1 MTGRRIRMLAA
12 TAVGVALIVIASALA
27 LRHDGKR
34 ARPAPPGPA
43 PAAKSFN
50 ADGLPPIHTDACPA
64 AGDLLPAP
72 ATGKDALPDLTLECI
87 GAIGTSD
94 TVELRR
100 LGGVPTV
107 VNLWSTS
114 CDACRHEMPDLQAVY
129 AAAAGKVR
137 IIGVD
142 SKDYAE
148 GARAT
153 ILNTGVRYPSLADP
167 GEKVRVDVGSIGLP
181 VTLFVSPAGK
191 VVHRRL
197 GAYPDEPAIKADI
210 AEYLGVTL

>member
-1 MTGRRIRMLAA
+1 MTGRRIQMLAA
-12 TAVGVALIVIASALA
+12 TAVGVALVVIGSAFA
-27 LRHDGKR
+27 FRHEGPR
-34 ARPAPPGPA
+34 APAGQT

-50 ADGLPPIHTDACPA
+50 ADGLPPVHTDACPA
-64 AGDLLPAP
+64 GGDLLPAP
-72 ATGKDALPDLTLECI
+72 ATGKDVLPDLALECI

-94 TVELRR
+94 AVSLRR

-114 CDACRHEMPDLQAVY
+114 CDACRHEMPDLQKVY
-129 AAAAGKVR
+129 AAAAGKVG
-137 IIGVD
+137 ILGID

-167 GEKVRVDVGSIGLP
+167 DEQVRVDVGSIGLP
-181 VTLFVSPAGK
+181 VTLFVSAKGV

-197 GAYPDEPAIKADI
+197 GAYPDDAAIKADI